1 MINEVKNM
9 EFNLNKN
16 KEVVVLLGAGSM
28 GTAIIKR
35 ISTNR
40 IILLGDIN
48 EDNLKTREKE
58 LKYNGYAVETQVVD
72 AMDEKSL
79 ETFAEKAN
87 QLGDIKYFID
97 TAGASPNQAS
107 PEHIIN
113 LDLVATSLAIDIF
126 GKYIAKNGAGLII
139 SSQTGYM
146 MDLPPEVEKQIALTP
161 TDKLKD
167 IDFIKN
173 DAMVNS
179 GVAYVVAKRSNHLKV
194 RTAAATSWADRGAR
208 INSIS
213 PGIIV
218 TPLAYDEFESAGDAY
233 QEMINSSPARR
244 VGTSEEIARAGEF
257 LLSDNSS
264 FITGID
270 LLIDGGVIA
279 SINSGR
285 YSLELQ

>member
-1 MINEVKNM
+1 M
-9 EFNLNKN
+9 EFNLNEN
-16 KEVVVLLGAGSM
+16 REVVVLLGAGSM

-48 EDNLKTREKE
+48 EDNLKAREEE
-58 LKYNGYAVETQVVD
+58 LKFNGYAVETQVVD
-72 AMDEKSL
+72 AMD
-79 ETFAEKAN
+79 AESVEAFVKRASE
-87 QLGDIKYFID
+87 LGDVKYYIH

-126 GKYIAKNGAGLII
+126 GKYMAKGGAGLII

-146 MDLPPEVEKQIALTP
+146 MNLPPEVEQQIALAS
-161 TDKLKD
+161 TDELKD
-167 IDFIKN
+167 LDFIKN

-179 GVAYVVAKRSNHLKV
+179 GVAYVVAKRANHLKV
-194 RTAAATSWADRGAR
+194 RNAAATTWADRGAR

-233 QEMINSSPARR
+233 QEMINSSPAKR
-244 VGTSEEIARAGEF
+244 VGTSEEIARAAEF
-257 LLSDNSS
+257 LLSDDSS

-270 LLIDGGVIA
+270 LLVDGGVIA
-279 SINSGR
+279 SIASGR